1 MSIAKVLTELFSDY
15 AAGRSSARARRRCS
29 AATLR
34 DTPHGFRL
42 AGNRVMNSADFEPA
56 ETAFISAQLTRAG
69 VFVDVG
75 ANIGFY
81 SCLARKAGA
90 RVIAIEASRDSVEC
104 LLFNLGANGWDDVE
118 VVPAGLANRIGI
130 APLHGGGTGA
140 SLLADWAGASTAPAR
155 SIPLTTLDTVVGHR
169 FEDQALLIKV
179 DVEGAE
185 LGVVQGATAV
195 LQRQPKPVWL
205 LEICLTEHHP
215 AGLNPDFEQTFEV
228 FWRHGYEAT
237 ALLDDGTRRL
247 VTPAHV
253 GRWAAHRER
262 EFGYVSYVFEA
273 AGSEPSPL

>member
-1 MSIAKVLTELFSDY
+1 MSVAEELSDLFSAW
-15 AAGRSSARARRRCS
+15 AAARSSARARRRCS

-42 AGNRVMNSADFEPA
+42 AGNKVMNSADFEPA
-56 ETAFISAQLTRAG
+56 ETRFIAAQLARAA
-69 VFVDVG
+69 VFVDIG

-90 RVIAIEASRDSVEC
+90 HVIAIEASRDNVEC
-104 LLFNLGANGWDDVE
+104 LLFNLVANGWDDVE
-118 VVPAGLANRIGI
+118 VVPVGLADRIGI
-130 APLHGGGTGA
+130 ALLHGGGTGA
-140 SLLADWAGASTAPAR
+140 SLLPDWAGASAATGR
-155 SIPLTTLDTVVGHR
+155 SIPLTTLDTVMGRR
-169 FEDQALLIKV
+169 FEHQALLVKV

-195 LQRQPKPVWL
+195 LTRQPRPVWL

-215 AGLNPDFEQTFEV
+215 AGLNPDFERTFEA

-237 ALLDDGTRRL
+237 SLLEDGTRRV

-253 GRWAAHRER
+253 GRWVANRER

-273 AGSEPSPL
+273 VQG

>member
-1 MSIAKVLTELFSDY
+1 MALLTRTLAELLSEY
-15 AAGRSSARARRRCS
+15 AAARSSARARRRCR
-29 AATLR
+29 AAALR
-34 DTPHGFRL
+34 ETPHGFRL
-42 AGNRVMNSADFEPA
+42 AGNKVMVSADFEPA
-56 ETAFISAQLTRAG
+56 ETRFIAVQLAHAD
-69 VFVDVG
+69 VFVDIG

-90 RVIAIEASRDSVEC
+90 HVIAIEASRENVEC
-104 LLFNLGANGWDDVE
+104 LLFNLVANGWNDVE
-118 VVPAGLANRIGI
+118 VVPAGLADRIGI

-140 SLLADWAGASTAPAR
+140 SLLPDWAGASAATGR
-155 SIPLTTLDTVVGHR
+155 SIPLTTLDTVMGHR
-169 FEDQALLIKV
+169 FEHQALLIKV

-195 LQRQPKPVWL
+195 LRRQPRPVWL

-215 AGLNPDFEQTFEV
+215 AGLNPDFERTFEV

-237 ALLDDGTRRL
+237 SLLEDGTRRA

-253 GRWAAHRER
+253 KRWVASRER

-273 AGSEPSPL
+273 APG